1 MKIHGFNK
9 TTLLDYPEHL
19 AATIF
24 TGGCNFRCP
33 FCHNGGLVLDPDSQP
48 AIPEEEVL
56 KFLQKRRGI
65 LQGVC
70 ITGGEPTLQPDLENF
85 ICKIK
90 ELGYLVKLDTNGS
103 RPEVL
108 KALMEQGLL
117 DYVAM
122 DIKASEE
129 NYARVAGVR
138 ASEPAA
144 EMPAVSEKE
153 LIGVSGGIGM
163 AVFTKK
169 PNSLLDKIR
178 ASVDLLKNGT
188 VPYEF
193 RTTVVKGL
201 HTAEEF
207 DSIGQWLAGCSA
219 YYLQAYRENENILAY
234 CESVGRSG
242 DAEAPERPE
251 ASEDAAASGGIA
263 AERLLCL
270 QLSDFTREEMESFAD
285 TARKYI
291 SKVELRGVE

>member
-70 ITGGEPTLQPDLENF
+70 ITGGEPTLQPDLEDF
-85 ICKIK
+85 IRKVK
-90 ELGYLVKLDTNGS
+90 EMGYLVKLDTNGS

-108 KALMEQGLL
+108 KSLLEKGLL

-122 DIKASEE
+122 DIKASQE
-129 NYARVAGVR
+129 NYAYAAGVR
-138 ASEPAA
+138 VSDETAGMCTTAA
-144 EMPAVSEKE
+144 KTPTAVHAH
-153 LIGVSGGIGM
+153 V
-163 AVFTKK
+163 
-169 PNSLLDKIR
+169 SLLEKIR
-178 ASVDLLKNGT
+178 ASVELLKNGT

-193 RTTVVKGL
+193 RTTVVKGI
-201 HTAEEF
+201 HTLEEF
-207 DSIGQWLAGCSA
+207 DAIGQWLAGCRA

-234 CESVGRSG
+234 CEGAGASG
-242 DAEAPERPE
+242 DAAMQEDIAV
-251 ASEDAAASGGIA
+251 ASSLPL
-263 AERLLCL
+263 RL
-270 QLSDFTREEMESFAD
+270 SNFTKEEMEQFAD
-285 TARKYI
+285 IARKYI
-291 SKVELRGVE
+291 DKVELRGVE